1 MPASAEGG
9 AGASREALFGSGPKG
24 GADNPTGP
32 GGPGA
37 GERFGSSGGGGGG
50 GGAGYPGGPGGED
63 RSRGGVGGTHGGVDS
78 FIDPRGGSTIGG
90 FAGTN
95 GGEGGRGSY
104 SGGGGAG
111 GYGAVVTGTGR
122 LSITGPV
129 TGGNG
134 GSGGKASGQS
144 DVAVGSGGSGGI
156 GVLFTNPDGATVDI
170 RAAVRGG
177 EGGSPGHP
185 ETEVRSYHPGR
196 PGVGGVG
203 ISGQNLHITM
213 SEGGSVTGG
222 GGKDAITF
230 TGGVNSLSITNL
242 TAITGRVSAFSRD
255 DRLLLSDGPG
265 AGPIDVVALSQQY
278 VNFHVVNNRALSVN
292 AGQGWGI
299 ANRLTNN
306 GTLTVNGTLQ
316 GLVTNAGTFNNNAS
330 GTLHGRL
337 TNTAGMTTNAGVING
352 EVVISGGTVALV
364 GAGRI
369 DVRPLAIQRIGTLVS
384 IDAGSGRIDLSNAA
398 STFDISRTDAGA
410 TIQRLDGVAF
420 SHVELGSQTLT
431 IDHRITVADDINRSD
446 YSGLLN
452 ANFAGIIQGRGGLT
466 LVSGR
471 QELSGFSTYTGATNI
486 NGGTLVVNGSIASS
500 PVVTV
505 NPGGTLTG
513 NGSFGNVTNNG
524 GTFSPGNSI
533 GTFRINGDLTMRP
546 NSRYYVELNGDTSD
560 LIVVSGRANIQ
571 SSIFEI
577 ARDTNRASAPV
588 LPGKTYTVITTGGG
602 VTGNAPAVAIADF
615 PFLFFRAWDDGLNGY
630 LTTARST
637 TAFADLATTRNEKA
651 VAGALDTVAAGN
663 PLWQQAV
670 GSSEAQ
676 ARAGFTSLGNAA
688 IHASAQTALV
698 EESWLLRSAANDRL
712 RSALGAVGAAPMAT
726 MSYGFTA
733 DLAPT
738 TTGPMPALRSDR
750 FAVWGQG
757 YGAWGRGGG
766 DGNAAR
772 LSRSTGGLMVGAD
785 LAVFDNL
792 RFGALAGYSRSTFD
806 AKGTS
811 ASGESD
817 NYHLGLYGGGQWGA
831 LALRSGASY
840 TWHAIETSRSV
851 AFANFSDRLRADYNA
866 GTAQIFGELGYR
878 IDLGRVAFEP
888 FVGLAYVNLH
898 TDGLREVGGAAALSA
913 RGDDTNVGY
922 ATLGL
927 RAATSLDLNGM
938 ALTLRGGLAWR
949 HAFGDVDP
957 ARTLA
962 FAGGSSP
969 FTITGLPIARNA
981 ALVEA
986 GLDLAIG
993 PSATLGLSYNG
1004 QLAADAQDH
1013 SFKGVLAVRF

>member
-9 AGASREALFGSGPKG
+9 AGGSGGFLGNETYKG

-37 GERFGSSGGGGGG
+37 GEGAGGGFFASLRAGGGG
-50 GGAGYPGGPGGED
+50 GGAGSPGG
-63 RSRGGVGGTHGGVDS
+63 RGGMGIDRGGDGGTHGGVGS
-78 FIDPRGGSTIGG
+78 FAGGTIGG
-90 FAGTN
+90 LAGTN
-95 GGEGGRGSY
+95 GGEGGSGLY

-111 GYGAVVTGTGR
+111 GYGAVVTGTGQF
-122 LSITGPV
+122 SITGPV

-134 GSGGKASGQS
+134 GKGGHAKGGRGGFIS
-144 DVAVGSGGSGGI
+144 SGGSGGI
-156 GVLFTNPDGATVDI
+156 GLFFANPDGATVDV

-177 EGGSPGHP
+177 EGGDVGGADGPIGP
-185 ETEVRSYHPGR
+185 AYR
-196 PGVGGVG
+196 GVGGVG

-230 TGGVNSLSITNL
+230 TGGVNSLSITNT

-255 DRLLLSDGPG
+255 DRLLLNDGPG
-265 AGPIDVVALSQQY
+265 AGPIDVGALSQY
-278 VNFHVVNNRALSVN
+278 VNFHIVNNRALSVN

-369 DVRPLAIQRIGTLVS
+369 DVRPLSIQRVGTLVS

-398 STFDISRTDAGA
+398 STFDISGTDAGA
-410 TIQRLDGVAF
+410 TIQRLDGMAF
-420 SHVELGSQTLT
+420 SYVELGSRTLT
-431 IDHRITVADDINRSD
+431 IDNRFTIADDVNRSD
-446 YSGLLN
+446 YVGLLN
-452 ANFAGIIQGRGGLT
+452 ANYAGIIQGRGGLT

-471 QELSGFSTYTGATNI
+471 QELSGVSTYTGATNI

-500 PVVTV
+500 PVVSV
-505 NPGGTLTG
+505 NPGGTLSG
-513 NGSFGNVTNNG
+513 NGLFGNVHNNG
-524 GTFSPGNSI
+524 GTISPGNSI
-533 GTFRINGDLTMRP
+533 GTIRVNGDLTMGP
-546 NSRYYVELNGDTSD
+546 NSRYYAEINGDTSD

-571 SSIFEI
+571 SSVFEI

-588 LPGKTYTVITTGGG
+588 LPGKTYTLITTAGG
-602 VTGNAPAVAIADF
+602 VTGSAPAVAIADF
-615 PFLFFRAWDDGLNGY
+615 PFVFFHAWDDGFNGY

-651 VAGALDTVAAGN
+651 VAGGLDTAAAGN

-670 GSSEAQ
+670 GASEAQ

-698 EESWLLRSAANDRL
+698 EESWLLRGAANDRL

-738 TTGPMPALRSDR
+738 ATGPMPALRSDR

-757 YGAWGRGGG
+757 YGAWGRSNS

-785 LAVFDNL
+785 VAVFDNL

-831 LALRSGASY
+831 LALRTGASY
-840 TWHAIETSRSV
+840 TWHAVETSRSV

-888 FVGLAYVNLH
+888 FAGLAYVNLH
-898 TDGLREVGGAAALSA
+898 TDGFTEAGGAAALSA
-913 RGDDTNVGY
+913 RGGDTNVGY

-938 ALTLRGGLAWR
+938 DLTLRGGLAWR

-957 ARTLA
+957 VRTLA

-969 FTITGLPIARNA
+969 FTVAGLPIARNA